1 MKSDKLVSEF
11 TRTDHRIYR
20 HRFSINDYYSH
31 GYPLGFWAGPHA
43 QELFVQYEKS
53 IRNYGLVFTY
63 SDVTRG
69 ELTEEMLENQY
80 EDILY
85 KRFSGKTENRTV
97 LGLVISRPVLKNQ
110 IKLETGIEYIRWRNP
125 GFDPFEPDQP
135 TLENIEKWSMSI
147 GIYYNF

>member
-1 MKSDKLVSEF
+1 
-11 TRTDHRIYR
+11 
-20 HRFSINDYYSH
+20 
-31 GYPLGFWAGPHA
+31 
-43 QELFVQYEKS
+43 
-53 IRNYGLVFTY
+53 
-63 SDVTRG
+63 
-69 ELTEEMLENQY
+69 MLENQY

-97 LGLVISRPVLKNQ
+97 LGLVISRPVLKNK